1 MNLSLS
7 ETGEEYLTRV
17 SFELSSNPYGIKQIK
32 LILPREPETLNSTI
46 NLFMSEILRG
56 NNYDDEIKKLIEKAP
71 TYNVEPEEVEKYRKS
86 LKFRLL
92 NIFPIPLKSRI
103 AERLKKKS
111 LESLWEN
118 SIEICKVYEDG
129 TEELSYGRDRA
140 KNGFRVV
147 QPEDRDKVFE
157 YASLGFLKIG
167 LDEYGRITA
176 DLTEL
181 GKQLMSD

>member
-32 LILPREPETLNSTI
+32 LILLREPETLNSTI

-71 TYNVEPEEVEKYRKS
+71 TYNVEPEEVEKYIKS
-86 LKFRLL
+86 SKFRLL
-92 NIFPIPLKSRI
+92 NIFPIPLKNII
-103 AERLKKKS
+103 AKRLKNKA
-111 LESLWEN
+111 LEDLQKN

-129 TEELSYGRDRA
+129 TEELSYGKGKV

-147 QPEDRDKVFE
+147 PPEDRDEVFE
-157 YASLGFLKIG
+157 YASLGLLKIG